1 MSKTLSQINSLE
13 SDLLDTVARKR
24 GSSMPKRRTKPK
36 DRSEPLAFGGLLAEQ
51 HITVLL
57 VGIGFRLNRG
67 ASTYYRDAWNLSMAE
82 WRLLLALKS
91 TRSLNVGELSAVI
104 DIDKAAVSRALGS
117 LQKNGLV
124 SVQQT
129 RTRGRAAIATL
140 TDNGQKLS
148 TKLLRVSLQRQ
159 RRLFKSIA
167 PSDKAELGRLLRLLA
182 KALAEADWEH

>member
-1 MSKTLSQINSLE
+1 
-13 SDLLDTVARKR
+13 
-24 GSSMPKRRTKPK
+24 MPTRRTRSK
-36 DRSEPLAFGGLLAEQ
+36 DASEPPAFGGLLADQ

-104 DIDKAAVSRALGS
+104 DIDKAAVSRALTL

-140 TDNGQKLS
+140 TDAGQKLS
-148 TKLLRVSLQRQ
+148 AKLLRVSLQRQ

-167 PSDKAELGRLLRLLA
+167 PSDKAELGRLLRQLA